1 MKAGLREMFHRS
13 GVRAGSFLAPLTVVI
28 VTALVILIPFERSDG
43 DVSGVISFFVSFLTL
58 VAIFAIFTLG
68 LNVQWGY
75 TGVFNFGV
83 LAFFMLGAYT
93 AAIVTKEPA
102 SGNFTDYIGGFGG
115 DLDLLPWLSSDEW
128 LPHLVGLA
136 AASGVAGLV
145 AFLLSFPTLR
155 LRGDYLAIATIG
167 VAELL
172 RRVVIEETWLVNG
185 TRGLTGVPRPL
196 GGLVDS
202 SDYKYVLLAICLI
215 FLLLTYVLI
224 ERAIRS
230 PWGRVLMALRED
242 EMATAASGK
251 NVFAF
256 KTQSF
261 IFGAAIMGAGGAI
274 YAYASSSLTPEV
286 FTHFF
291 ATFLFWAMLILGGSG
306 NNRGA
311 IVGAYVLWGFWTIT
325 LQLQSYD
332 LPDLLDSRMPY
343 IRELVLGGLIVVTL
357 LLRPAGL
364 LPQRRQVSIWV
375 ERQLRRRPP
384 APPGGSA
391 DAGVRPSHG

>member
-1 MKAGLREMFHRS
+1 M
-13 GVRAGSFLAPLTVVI
+13 SFLRPTLFRIPVKPASLVAPATVAL
-28 VTALVILIPFERSDG
+28 VTALLILIPFERSNG
-43 DVSGVISFFVSFLTL
+43 DTSGVISFLVSFLTF
-58 VAIFAIFTLG
+58 VAIYAIFTLG

-75 TGVFNFGV
+75 SGVFNFGV
-83 LAFFMLGAYT
+83 LGFFMLGAYT

-102 SGNFTDYIGGFGG
+102 SGNFTDYIGG

-136 AASGVAGLV
+136 AAAGVAGL
-145 AFLLSFPTLR
+145 AALLLAVPTLR

-167 VAELL
+167 VAEVL

-202 SDYKYVLLAICLI
+202 SDYKYLLLAICGTFLVLI
-215 FLLLTYVLI
+215 YLLI

-242 EMATAASGK
+242 EMATEASGK

-256 KTQSF
+256 KMQSF
-261 IFGAAIMGAGGAI
+261 VMGAAIMGAGGAI

-325 LQLQSYD
+325 LQFQSYD
-332 LPDLLDSRMPY
+332 LPDLVETRMPY
-343 IRELVLGGLIVVTL
+343 VRELVLGTLIVAVL
-357 LLRPAGL
+357 LVRPAGL
-364 LPQRRQVSIWV
+364 LPQRRQVSVWV
-375 ERQLRRRPP
+375 ERQLKRRPP
-384 APPGGSA
+384 SPSGSSGA
-391 DAGVRPSHG
+391 DVELSSR

>member
-1 MKAGLREMFHRS
+1 MRFAMPRF
-13 GVRAGSFLAPLTVVI
+13 RAKPSSFIAPATVAL
-28 VTALVILIPFERSDG
+28 VTALLIAIPFERSNG
-43 DVSGVISFFVSFLTL
+43 DTSGVISFLVSFLTF
-58 VAIFAIFTLG
+58 VAIYAIFTLG

-75 TGVFNFGV
+75 SGVFNFGV
-83 LAFFMLGAYT
+83 LGFFMLGAYT

-102 SGNFTDYIGGFGG
+102 SGSFTDYIGGFGG
-115 DLDLLPWLSSDEW
+115 DLNLLPWLSSEQW

-136 AASGVAGLV
+136 AAAGVAGLV
-145 AFLLSFPTLR
+145 ALLLSVTALR
-155 LRGDYLAIATIG
+155 LRDDYLAIATIG
-167 VAELL
+167 VAEVL

-185 TRGLTGVPRPL
+185 TRGLTGIPRPL
-196 GGLVDS
+196 GGLVGS
-202 SDYKYVLLAICLI
+202 SDYKYLLLAICGG
-215 FLLLTYVLI
+215 FLVLTYFLI

-242 EMATAASGK
+242 EMATEASGK

-256 KTQSF
+256 KMQSF
-261 IFGAAIMGAGGAI
+261 VMGAAIMGAGGAI

-325 LQLQSYD
+325 LQFQSYD
-332 LPDLLDSRMPY
+332 LPDLLQTRMPY
-343 IRELVLGGLIVVTL
+343 IRELVLGGLIVAVL

-375 ERQLRRRPP
+375 ERQLRRRPAAP
-384 APPGGSA
+384 AGSPTEGA
-391 DAGVRPSHG
+391 SSNR

>member
-1 MKAGLREMFHRS
+1 M
-13 GVRAGSFLAPLTVVI
+13 SFLRPTLFRIPVKPASLVAPATVAL
-28 VTALVILIPFERSDG
+28 VTALLILIPFERSNG
-43 DVSGVISFFVSFLTL
+43 DTSGVISFLVSFLTF
-58 VAIFAIFTLG
+58 VAIYAIFTLG

-75 TGVFNFGV
+75 SGVFNFGV
-83 LAFFMLGAYT
+83 LGFFMLGAYT

-136 AASGVAGLV
+136 AAAGVAGL
-145 AFLLSFPTLR
+145 AALLLAVPTLR

-167 VAELL
+167 VAEVL

-202 SDYKYVLLAICLI
+202 SDYKYLLLAICGTFLVLI
-215 FLLLTYVLI
+215 YLLI

-242 EMATAASGK
+242 EMATEASGK

-256 KTQSF
+256 KMQSF
-261 IFGAAIMGAGGAI
+261 VMGAAIMGAGGAI

-325 LQLQSYD
+325 LQFQSYD
-332 LPDLLDSRMPY
+332 LPDLVETRMPY
-343 IRELVLGGLIVVTL
+343 VRELVLGTLIVAVL
-357 LLRPAGL
+357 LVRPAGL
-364 LPQRRQVSIWV
+364 LPQRRQVSVWV
-375 ERQLRRRPP
+375 ERQLKRRPP
-384 APPGGSA
+384 SPSGSSGA
-391 DAGVRPSHG
+391 DVELSSR

>member
-1 MKAGLREMFHRS
+1 
-13 GVRAGSFLAPLTVVI
+13 
-28 VTALVILIPFERSDG
+28 
-43 DVSGVISFFVSFLTL
+43 
-58 VAIFAIFTLG
+58 
-68 LNVQWGY
+68 
-75 TGVFNFGV
+75 
-83 LAFFMLGAYT
+83 
-93 AAIVTKEPA
+93 
-102 SGNFTDYIGGFGG
+102 
-115 DLDLLPWLSSDEW
+115 

-136 AASGVAGLV
+136 GASAVAALV

-202 SDYKYVLLAICLI
+202 SDYKYVLLAICLV
-215 FLLLTYVLI
+215 FLVLTYVLI

-242 EMATAASGK
+242 EMATAATGK
-251 NVFAF
+251 NVFGF

-261 IFGAAIMGAGGAI
+261 VFGAAIMGAGGAI

-332 LPDLLDSRMPY
+332 LPDLLDTRMPY
-343 IRELVLGGLIVVTL
+343 IREFVLGALIVATL

-364 LPQRRQVSIWV
+364 LPQKREVSIWV
-375 ERQLRRRPP
+375 ERRLRQRLPARGTPAGSEESPP
-384 APPGGSA
+384 
-391 DAGVRPSHG
+391 V

>member
-1 MKAGLREMFHRS
+1 M
-13 GVRAGSFLAPLTVVI
+13 SFSIPRLAEFRIKPASFIAPATI
-28 VTALVILIPFERSDG
+28 ALVTVLLIAIPYERSNG
-43 DVSGVISFFVSFLTL
+43 DTSGVISFLVSFLTF
-58 VAIFAIFTLG
+58 VAIYAIFTLG

-75 TGVFNFGV
+75 SGVFNFGV
-83 LAFFMLGAYT
+83 LGFFMLGAYT

-102 SGNFTDYIGGFGG
+102 SGNFTDYIGGFGR
-115 DLDLLPWLSSDEW
+115 DLDLLPWLGSDQW

-136 AASGVAGLV
+136 AAAGVAGFV
-145 AFLLSFPTLR
+145 ALLLSVTALR
-155 LRGDYLAIATIG
+155 LRDDYLAIATIG
-167 VAELL
+167 VAEVL

-202 SDYKYVLLAICLI
+202 SDYKYVLLAICVGFLI
-215 FLLLTYVLI
+215 LIYFLI

-242 EMATAASGK
+242 EMATEASGK

-256 KTQSF
+256 RMQSF
-261 IFGAAIMGAGGAI
+261 VMGAAIMGAGGAI
-274 YAYASSSLTPEV
+274 YAYAASSLTPEV

-311 IVGAYVLWGFWTIT
+311 VVGAYVLWGFWTIT
-325 LQLQSYD
+325 LQFQSYD
-332 LPDLLDSRMPY
+332 LPDILQTRMPY
-343 IRELVLGGLIVVTL
+343 LRELVLGALIVAVL

-375 ERQLRRRPP
+375 ERQLRRRP
-384 APPGGSA
+384 SA
-391 DAGVRPSHG
+391 ASSSSTDAGRSSG

>member
-1 MKAGLREMFHRS
+1 MRFAMPRF
-13 GVRAGSFLAPLTVVI
+13 RAKPSSFIAPATVAL
-28 VTALVILIPFERSDG
+28 VTALLIAIPFERSNRDT
-43 DVSGVISFFVSFLTL
+43 SGVISFLVSFLTF
-58 VAIFAIFTLG
+58 VAIYAIFTLG

-75 TGVFNFGV
+75 SGVFNFGV
-83 LAFFMLGAYT
+83 LGFFMLGAYT

-136 AASGVAGLV
+136 AAAGVAGL
-145 AFLLSFPTLR
+145 AALLLAVPTLR

-167 VAELL
+167 VAEVL

-202 SDYKYVLLAICLI
+202 SDYKYLLLAICGTFLVLI
-215 FLLLTYVLI
+215 YLLI

-242 EMATAASGK
+242 EMATEASGK

-256 KTQSF
+256 KMQSF
-261 IFGAAIMGAGGAI
+261 VMGAAIMGAGGAI

-325 LQLQSYD
+325 LQFQSYD
-332 LPDLLDSRMPY
+332 LPDLLETRMPY
-343 IRELVLGGLIVVTL
+343 VRELVLGTLIVAVL
-357 LLRPAGL
+357 LVRPAGL
-364 LPQRRQVSIWV
+364 LPQRRQVSVWV
-375 ERQLRRRPP
+375 ERQLKRRPP
-384 APPGGSA
+384 SPSGSSGA
-391 DAGVRPSHG
+391 DVELSSR

>member
-1 MKAGLREMFHRS
+1 MSVQPAEVSRGSRLD
-13 GVRAGSFLAPLTVVI
+13 AGSFIAPLTVIV

-43 DVSGVISFFVSFLTL
+43 DVGGVLSFFVSFLTL
-58 VAIFAIFTLG
+58 VAIYAIFTLG

-93 AAIVTKEPA
+93 AAIFTKEPA
-102 SGNFTDYIGGFGG
+102 SGNFTDYIGGFGD
-115 DLDLLPWLSSDEW
+115 DLDLLPFLSSDQW

-136 AASGVAGLV
+136 AASAVAALV

-202 SDYKYVLLAICLI
+202 SDYKYVLLAICLV
-215 FLLLTYVLI
+215 FLVLTYVLI

-242 EMATAASGK
+242 EMATAATGK
-251 NVFAF
+251 NVFGF

-261 IFGAAIMGAGGAI
+261 VFGAAIMGAGGAI

-332 LPDLLDSRMPY
+332 LPDLLDTRMPY
-343 IRELVLGGLIVVTL
+343 IREFVLGALIVATL

-364 LPQRRQVSIWV
+364 LPQKREVSIWV
-375 ERQLRRRPP
+375 ERRLRQRLPARGTPAGSEESPP
-384 APPGGSA
+384 
-391 DAGVRPSHG
+391 V

>member
-1 MKAGLREMFHRS
+1 MTFTVPRLAEF
-13 GVRAGSFLAPLTVVI
+13 RAKPASLIAPATI
-28 VTALVILIPFERSDG
+28 ALVTVLLIAIPYERSNG
-43 DVSGVISFFVSFLTL
+43 DTSGVISFLVSFLTF
-58 VAIFAIFTLG
+58 VAIYAIFVLG

-75 TGVFNFGV
+75 SGVFNFGV
-83 LAFFMLGAYT
+83 LGFFMLGAYT

-102 SGNFTDYIGGFGG
+102 SGNFTDYVGGFGG
-115 DLDLLPWLSSDEW
+115 DLDLLPWLSSEQW

-136 AASGVAGLV
+136 AAAALAGIL
-145 AFLLSFPTLR
+145 ALLLSVTALR
-155 LRGDYLAIATIG
+155 LRDDYLAIATIG
-167 VAELL
+167 VAEVL

-196 GGLVDS
+196 TGLVDS
-202 SDYKYVLLAICLI
+202 GDYKYLLLAICVG
-215 FLLLTYVLI
+215 FLALTYFLI

-242 EMATAASGK
+242 EMATEAGGK

-261 IFGAAIMGAGGAI
+261 MMGAAIMGAGGAI
-274 YAYASSSLTPEV
+274 YAYAASSLTPEV

-306 NNRGA
+306 NSRGA

-325 LQLQSYD
+325 LEFQSYD
-332 LPDLLDSRMPY
+332 LPDILQTRMPY
-343 IRELVLGGLIVVTL
+343 IRELVLGGLIVAVL
-357 LLRPAGL
+357 LLRPSGL
-364 LPQRRQVSIWV
+364 IPQRRQVSIWV
-375 ERQLRRRPP
+375 ERRLRRRLP
-384 APPGGSA
+384 APGGSSSA
-391 DAGVRPSHG
+391 SGPRGLTQ

>member
-1 MKAGLREMFHRS
+1 VNFTIPRLSHFGARPASLI
-13 GVRAGSFLAPLTVVI
+13 APATVAV
-28 VTALVILIPFERSDG
+28 VTILLILIPYERSDG
-43 DVSGVISFFVSFLTL
+43 DVSGVMSFLVSFLTF
-58 VAIFAIFTLG
+58 VAIYAIFTLG

-75 TGVFNFGV
+75 SGVFNFGV
-83 LAFFMLGAYT
+83 LGFFMLGAYT
-93 AAIVTKEPA
+93 AAIVTKQPA

-115 DLDLLPWLSSDEW
+115 DLDLLPWLSSDQW

-136 AASGVAGLV
+136 AAAAVAGFV
-145 AFLLSFPTLR
+145 ALLLAVPTLR

-167 VAELL
+167 VAEVL

-185 TRGLTGVPRPL
+185 TRGLTGIPRPL
-196 GGLVDS
+196 DGLVDS
-202 SDYKYVLLAICLI
+202 ADYKYLLLAICGSFLVLI
-215 FLLLTYVLI
+215 YILI

-242 EMATAASGK
+242 EMATEASGK

-256 KTQSF
+256 KMQSF
-261 IFGAAIMGAGGAI
+261 VIGAAIMGAGGAI

-291 ATFLFWAMLILGGSG
+291 ATFLFWAMLMLGGSG

-311 IVGAYVLWGFWTIT
+311 IIGAYVLWGFWTIT
-325 LQLQSYD
+325 LQFQSYD
-332 LPDLLDSRMPY
+332 LPDIVATRMPY
-343 IRELVLGGLIVVTL
+343 LRELVLGALIVAVL

-364 LPQRRQVSIWV
+364 LPQKRQVSIWV

-384 APPGGSA
+384 AASGSST
-391 DAGVRPSHG
+391 DAARSSG

>member
-1 MKAGLREMFHRS
+1 
-13 GVRAGSFLAPLTVVI
+13 
-28 VTALVILIPFERSDG
+28 
-43 DVSGVISFFVSFLTL
+43 
-58 VAIFAIFTLG
+58 
-68 LNVQWGY
+68 
-75 TGVFNFGV
+75 
-83 LAFFMLGAYT
+83 
-93 AAIVTKEPA
+93 
-102 SGNFTDYIGGFGG
+102 
-115 DLDLLPWLSSDEW
+115 
-128 LPHLVGLA
+128 
-136 AASGVAGLV
+136 
-145 AFLLSFPTLR
+145 
-155 LRGDYLAIATIG
+155 
-167 VAELL
+167 
-172 RRVVIEETWLVNG
+172 
-185 TRGLTGVPRPL
+185 
-196 GGLVDS
+196 
-202 SDYKYVLLAICLI
+202 
-215 FLLLTYVLI
+215 
-224 ERAIRS
+224 
-230 PWGRVLMALRED
+230 MALRED